1 VKTNNIYKENEMS
14 KIAMIFAGQGSQA
27 VGMGKDFYENSKLAR
42 EMFEKAGDRIGVD
55 FKELIF
61 EENEKLG
68 QTAYTQPAI
77 LLVQMIAYKLFR
89 EECPDVKPALFL
101 GHSLGEFSALC
112 AAGAIDY
119 VDAVELV
126 HKRGA
131 YMQEACDT
139 IEAGMMAIVGLDDA
153 AVEKIC
159 ADAQAEGKKVW
170 PANYNQDGQLVVA
183 GMKSD
188 LASLEQTFKDAGA
201 KRALLLNMSVASHC
215 DILAPAQEPLAE
227 LMEKYITDNFEAPV
241 ISNVTTKPYSTKA
254 EAVELLKE
262 QLVKPVK
269 YKQSIQ
275 AIAPEVD
282 MAIEFG
288 NGVVLKGLN
297 RRIAKDLKTLNVS
310 DTASLEK
317 VKEEVCL

>member
-1 VKTNNIYKENEMS
+1 MS

-27 VGMGKDFYENSKLAR
+27 VGMGKDFYENSEVAR
-42 EMFEKAGDRIGVD
+42 EMFAKAGERIGVD

-77 LLVQMIAYKLFR
+77 LLVQMIAYKLFTDA
-89 EECPDVKPALFL
+89 CPDIKAELFL

-112 AAGAIDY
+112 ASGAIDY

-126 HKRGA
+126 HNRGKL
-131 YMQEACDT
+131 MQSACDD
-139 IEAGMMAIVGLDDA
+139 INAGMMVLVGLDDA
-153 AVEKIC
+153 SVEKVC

-188 LASLEQTFKDAGA
+188 LQSLEQTFKDAGA
-201 KRALLLNMSVASHC
+201 KRALLLDMSVASHC
-215 DILAPAQEPLAE
+215 ELLAPAQEPLAE
-227 LMEKYITDNFEAPV
+227 LMNTMVKDTFSAPIV
-241 ISNVTTKPYSTKA
+241 SNVTTQKYATKA
-254 EAVELLKE
+254 EAVALLKD

-269 YKQSIQ
+269 YKQSIL
-275 AIAPEVD
+275 AVAPELD

-288 NGVVLKGLN
+288 NGITLKGLN
-297 RRIAKDLKTLNVS
+297 RRIAKELKTLNIS
-310 DTASLEK
+310 DMASLEK
-317 VKEEVCL
+317 VKEEICS

>member
-1 VKTNNIYKENEMS
+1 MS

-27 VGMGKDFYENSKLAR
+27 VGMGKDFYENSEVAR
-42 EMFEKAGDRIGVD
+42 EMFAKAGERIGVD

-77 LLVQMIAYKLFR
+77 LLVQMIAYKLFKDA
-89 EECPDVKPALFL
+89 CPDTKAELFL

-112 AAGAIDY
+112 ASGAIDY

-126 HKRGA
+126 HNRGK
-131 YMQEACDT
+131 YMQEACEE

-153 AVEKIC
+153 SVEKIC

-183 GMKSD
+183 GMKAD

-215 DILAPAQEPLAE
+215 ELLASAQAPLAE
-227 LMEKYITDNFEAPV
+227 LMNTMVKESFEASI
-241 ISNVTTKPYSTKA
+241 ISNVTTKPYSTKE
-254 EAVELLKE
+254 EALELLKD

-269 YKQSIQ
+269 YKQSIL
-275 AIAPEVD
+275 AIAGDVD
-282 MAIEFG
+282 VAIEFG
-288 NGVVLKGLN
+288 NGVTLKGLN
-297 RRIAKDLKTLNVS
+297 RRIVKELKTLNIS
-310 DTASLEK
+310 DMASLAK
-317 VKEEVCL
+317 VKEELCS

>member
-1 VKTNNIYKENEMS
+1 MS

-27 VGMGKDFYENSKLAR
+27 VEMGKDFYENSKLAR

-55 FKELIF
+55 FKELLF

-77 LLVQMIAYKLFR
+77 LLVQMIAYKLFKA
-89 EECPDVKPALFL
+89 ECPDIKAEFFL

-112 AAGAIDY
+112 ASGAIDY

-131 YMQEACDT
+131 LMQSACDK

-153 AVEKIC
+153 SVEKIC
-159 ADAQAEGKKVW
+159 EDAQSEGKKVW

-215 DILAPAQEPLAE
+215 DILSPAQEPLAE
-227 LMEKYITDNFEAPV
+227 LMETMVTDNFEAPV
-241 ISNVTTKPYSTKA
+241 VSNVTTSPYSTKA
-254 EAVELLKE
+254 EAVKLLKE

-269 YKQSIQ
+269 YKQSIK
-275 AIAPEVD
+275 AIASEVD

-297 RRIAKDLKTLNVS
+297 RRIAKELKTLNVS
-310 DTASLEK
+310 DMASLEK
-317 VKEEVCL
+317 VKEEVCS

>member
-1 VKTNNIYKENEMS
+1 MS
-14 KIAMIFAGQGSQA
+14 KKIAMIFAGQGSQA
-27 VGMGKDFYENSKLAR
+27 VGMGKDFYENSQIAR
-42 EMFEKAGDRIGVD
+42 EMFAKAGERIGVD

-77 LLVQMIAYKLFR
+77 LLVQMIAYRLFK
-89 EECPDVKPALFL
+89 ESCPDVKAELFL

-112 AAGAIDY
+112 ASDAIDY

-131 YMQEACDT
+131 LMQSACED
-139 IEAGMMAIVGLDDA
+139 IEAGMMAIVGLDDES
-153 AVEKIC
+153 VEKIC

-215 DILAPAQEPLAE
+215 ELLTPAQEPLAE
-227 LMEKYITDNFEAPV
+227 LMSSMIKDSFEAPV
-241 ISNVTTKPYSTKA
+241 ISNVTTKPYNTKD
-254 EAVELLKE
+254 EAVTLLKD

-269 YKQSIQ
+269 YKQSIL
-275 AIAPEVD
+275 AIANDVD
-282 MAIEFG
+282 VAIEFG
-288 NGVVLKGLN
+288 NGVTLKGLN
-297 RRIAKDLKTLNVS
+297 RRIAKDLKTLNIS
-310 DTASLEK
+310 DMASLEK
-317 VKEEVCL
+317 VKEEICS

>member
-1 VKTNNIYKENEMS
+1 MS
-14 KIAMIFAGQGSQA
+14 KKIAMIFSGQGSQA
-27 VGMGKDFYENSKLAR
+27 VGMGKDFYENSEVAR
-42 EMFEKAGDRIGVD
+42 EMFAKAGERIGVD
-55 FKELIF
+55 FKEIIF

-77 LLVQMIAYKLFR
+77 LLVQMIAYRLFKDA
-89 EECPDVKPALFL
+89 CPDTNAELFL

-112 AAGAIDY
+112 ASGAIDY
-119 VDAVELV
+119 VDAIELV
-126 HKRGA
+126 HKRGSF
-131 YMQEACDT
+131 MQSACDE

-153 AVEKIC
+153 AVEKVC

-183 GMKSD
+183 GMKAD
-188 LASLEQTFKDAGA
+188 LSSLEQTFKDAGA

-227 LMEKYITDNFEAPV
+227 LMNTMVNDSFSAPV
-241 ISNVTTKPYSTKA
+241 VSNVTTKPYSTKA
-254 EAVELLKE
+254 DAVALLKD

-269 YKQSIQ
+269 YKQSIL
-275 AIAPEVD
+275 AISGDVD

-297 RRIAKDLKTLNVS
+297 RRIAKELTTLNIS
-310 DTASLEK
+310 DMASLSK
-317 VKEEVCL
+317 VKEEICS

>member
-1 VKTNNIYKENEMS
+1 MK

-27 VGMGKDFYENSKLAR
+27 VGMGKDFYDNSEVAY
-42 EMFEKAGDRIGVD
+42 EMFTKASERIGVD
-55 FKELIF
+55 FKEIIF
-61 EENEKLG
+61 KENEKLG

-77 LLVQMIAYKLFR
+77 LLVQMVAYRLFK
-89 EECPDVKPALFL
+89 EAYPYVKAELFL

-112 AAGAIDY
+112 ATGAIDY

-131 YMQEACDT
+131 YMQEACEGKD
-139 IEAGMMAIVGLDDA
+139 AGMMAIVGLDDA
-153 AVEKIC
+153 SVEKIC
-159 ADAQAEGKKVW
+159 ADAQTQGKQIW

-183 GMKSD
+183 GNRAD
-188 LASLEQTFKDAGA
+188 LASLEDTFKKAGA

-215 DILAPAQEPLAE
+215 EILALAQEPLRE
-227 LMEKYITDNFEAPV
+227 LMERYITDGFEAPV
-241 ISNVTTKPYSTKA
+241 ISNVTTKPYTTKA
-254 EAVELLKE
+254 EAVTLLRD

-275 AIAPEVD
+275 AIAGEVD

-297 RRIAKDLKTLNVS
+297 RRIAKDLKTLNIS
-310 DTASLEK
+310 DMASLEK
-317 VKEEVCL
+317 VKEEVCS